1 MKKLLHIIATPR
13 GEGSRTLK
21 VSNVFLRAFTDS
33 HPDWKVEELD
43 LIKEKL
49 PDLAVEQVNGKY
61 LLLSGKELAGPYKAA
76 WQDILQHI
84 QRFLSAD
91 GYLLSTP
98 MWNFSIPYRL
108 KHYLDVIVQPKYLF
122 QYTNTGVEGL
132 VKNKK
137 MIVIVSRGGDYG
149 SAPLASLDHQE
160 PYLRSIFGFVGITD
174 IKFIIAQPMDMGDE
188 LQQKRIQ
195 VAQGLAKEAVKI
207 FG

>member
-13 GEGSRTLK
+13 GEESRTLK
-21 VSNVFLRAFTDS
+21 VSNSFLKAFTES

-43 LIKEKL
+43 LTKEKL

-61 LLLSGKELAGPYKAA
+61 LLLSGKELAGPSKAA
-76 WQDILQHI
+76 WQDILKHI

-108 KHYLDVIVQPKYLF
+108 KHYLDVIIQPKYLF

-132 VKNKK
+132 IKNKK
-137 MIVIVSRGGDYG
+137 MVVVASRGGDYG
-149 SAPLASLDHQE
+149 SAPLVRLDYQE
-160 PYLRSIFGFVGITD
+160 PYLRSLFGFVGITD
-174 IKFIIAQPMDMGDE
+174 IKFIIAQPMDMGNE
-188 LQQKRIQ
+188 LQEKRLQ
-195 VAQGLAKEAVKI
+195 VAQGLAKEAAKN
-207 FG
+207 F